1 MNIAIWR
8 KSISR
13 FIFYKKLNILIIRL
27 PKIEATPVQNLN
39 MPNEDVKASNP
50 NNSTITIEANDIKA
64 ETERPRN
71 KATTMN
77 KP

>member
-1 MNIAIWR
+1 MCMVYFLQKI
-8 KSISR
+8 KH
-13 FIFYKKLNILIIRL
+13 ILIIRL